1 MKMKKGYFIYL
12 IMLICAVMAC
22 SSAKKNDVMG
32 TKVKIETTMGDII
45 VKLYDETPN
54 HRDNFI
60 KLVENGTYEGTLF
73 HRVIKDF
80 MIQAG
85 DPDSKGAPKG
95 QMLGSGDVGY
105 TVPAE
110 FVYPQ
115 LFHKKGALAAAR
127 QGDNVNPEKASSGC
141 QFYIVTGRVFNDS
154 TLLSMEEQKNQNKFT
169 SVFNA
174 LAQKHMK
181 EIYQMRRNNDQEGLM
196 NLQDSIFVETQ
207 KQLEGEPEFKFT
219 EEQRQAYTT
228 VGGTPHLDGEY
239 TVFGEVIEGMDVV
252 DKIQQVSTNASD
264 RPDDDVVI
272 KKVSIIEG

>member
-1 MKMKKGYFIYL
+1 MRKGLL
-12 IMLICAVMAC
+12 IFVMALAFAMVAC
-22 SSAKKNDVMG
+22 SSSQRKNIMG

-154 TLLSMEEQKNQNKFT
+154 TLQAMEEQKTQNRFT
-169 SVFNA
+169 SVFNS

-181 EIYQMRRNNDQEGLM
+181 EIYQLRRNNDQEGLM
-196 NLQDSIFVETQ
+196 NLQDSIFGETQ
-207 KQLEGEPEFKFT
+207 KLLTDEPAFKFT
-219 EEQRQAYTT
+219 DEQRQAYTT

-239 TVFGEVIEGMDVV
+239 TVFGEVIDGMDVV
-252 DKIQQVSTNASD
+252 DKIQQVATNASD
-264 RPDDDVVI
+264 RPDEDIVI
-272 KKVSIIEG
+272 KKVSIVED

>member
-1 MKMKKGYFIYL
+1 
-12 IMLICAVMAC
+12 MAC

-228 VGGTPHLDGEY
+228 IGGTPHLDGEY

-252 DKIQQVSTNASD
+252 DKIQQVSTNGSD

-272 KKVSIIEG
+272 KKVSIIED

>member
-1 MKMKKGYFIYL
+1 MRKGLFIL
-12 IMLICAVMAC
+12 IMAIAFAIVAC
-22 SSAKKNDVMG
+22 SSSQRKDVMG
-32 TKVKIETTMGDII
+32 TKVKIETTMGDIV

-60 KLVENGTYEGTLF
+60 KLAENGTYEGTLF

-105 TVPAE
+105 TIPAE
-110 FVYPQ
+110 FAYPQ

-154 TLLSMEEQKNQNKFT
+154 TLQAMEEQKTQNRFT
-169 SVFNA
+169 SVFNS

-181 EIYQMRRNNDQEGLM
+181 EIYQLRRNNDQEGLM
-196 NLQDSIFVETQ
+196 TLQDSIFVETQ
-207 KQLEGEPEFKFT
+207 KLLEGEPAFKFT
-219 EEQRQAYTT
+219 DAQRLAYTT

-239 TVFGEVIEGMDVV
+239 TVFGEVVEGMDVV
-252 DKIQQVSTNASD
+252 DKIQQVATNASD
-264 RPDDDVVI
+264 RPDDDIII
-272 KKVSIIEG
+272 KKVSIVED

>member
-1 MKMKKGYFIYL
+1 MRKGLFIFIVAL
-12 IMLICAVMAC
+12 AFAMVAC
-22 SSAKKNDVMG
+22 SSSQRKEVMG
-32 TKVKIETTMGDII
+32 TKVKIETTKGDII

-60 KLVENGTYEGTLF
+60 KLVKEGTYEGTLF

-154 TLLSMEEQKNQNKFT
+154 TLQAMEEQKTQNKFT
-169 SVFNA
+169 SVFNS

-181 EIYQMRRNNDQEGLM
+181 EIYQLRRNNDQEGLM
-196 NLQDSIFVETQ
+196 NLQDSIFGETQ
-207 KQLEGEPEFKFT
+207 KLLADEPAFKFT
-219 EEQRQAYTT
+219 EKQRQAYTT

-252 DKIQQVSTNASD
+252 DEIQQVATNASD
-264 RPDDDVVI
+264 RPDEDIVI
-272 KKVSIIEG
+272 KKVSIVED

>member
-1 MKMKKGYFIYL
+1 MKKGYFIYL

-264 RPDDDVVI
+264 RPDDDVII

>member
-1 MKMKKGYFIYL
+1 
-12 IMLICAVMAC
+12 
-22 SSAKKNDVMG
+22 MG

-196 NLQDSIFVETQ
+196 NLQDSLFVETQ
-207 KQLEGEPEFKFT
+207 KQMEGEPEFKFT

-228 VGGTPHLDGEY
+228 IGGTPHLDGEY

-252 DKIQQVSTNASD
+252 DKIQQVSTNGSD
-264 RPDDDVVI
+264 RPDDDIVI
-272 KKVSIIEG
+272 KRVSIIED

>member
-1 MKMKKGYFIYL
+1 
-12 IMLICAVMAC
+12 MAC

-196 NLQDSIFVETQ
+196 NLQDSLFVETQ
-207 KQLEGEPEFKFT
+207 KQMEGEPEFKFT

-228 VGGTPHLDGEY
+228 IGGTPHLDGEY

-264 RPDDDVVI
+264 RPDDDIVI
-272 KKVSIIEG
+272 KKVSIIED

>member
-1 MKMKKGYFIYL
+1 
-12 IMLICAVMAC
+12 MAC

-196 NLQDSIFVETQ
+196 NLQDSLFVETQ
-207 KQLEGEPEFKFT
+207 KQMEGEPEFKFT

-264 RPDDDVVI
+264 RPDDDIVI
-272 KKVSIIEG
+272 KKVSIIED

>member
-1 MKMKKGYFIYL
+1 MRKGLFIFIVAL
-12 IMLICAVMAC
+12 AFAMVAC
-22 SSAKKNDVMG
+22 SSSQRKEVMG
-32 TKVKIETTMGDII
+32 TKVKIETTKGDII

-60 KLVENGTYEGTLF
+60 KLVKEGTYEGTLF

-154 TLLSMEEQKNQNKFT
+154 TLQAMEEQKTQNKFT
-169 SVFNA
+169 NVFNS

-181 EIYQMRRNNDQEGLM
+181 EIYQLRRNNDQEGLM
-196 NLQDSIFVETQ
+196 NLQDSIFGETQ
-207 KQLEGEPEFKFT
+207 KLLADEPAFKFT

-239 TVFGEVIEGMDVV
+239 TVFGEVIDGMDVV
-252 DKIQQVSTNASD
+252 DEIQQVATNASD
-264 RPDDDVVI
+264 RPDEDIVI
-272 KKVSIIEG
+272 KKVSIVED

>member
-1 MKMKKGYFIYL
+1 
-12 IMLICAVMAC
+12 
-22 SSAKKNDVMG
+22 MG

-264 RPDDDVVI
+264 RPDDDVII

>member
-1 MKMKKGYFIYL
+1 
-12 IMLICAVMAC
+12 
-22 SSAKKNDVMG
+22 MG

-196 NLQDSIFVETQ
+196 NLQDSLFVETQ
-207 KQLEGEPEFKFT
+207 KQMEGEPEFKFT

-264 RPDDDVVI
+264 RPDDDIVI
-272 KKVSIIEG
+272 KKVSIIED

>member
-1 MKMKKGYFIYL
+1 MALASAM
-12 IMLICAVMAC
+12 VAC
-22 SSAKKNDVMG
+22 SSSQKKNTMG

-85 DPDSKGAPKG
+85 DPDSKGAPKD

-154 TLLSMEEQKNQNKFT
+154 TLQAMEEQKTQNRFT
-169 SVFNA
+169 SVFNS

-181 EIYQMRRNNDQEGLM
+181 EINQLRRNNDQEGLM
-196 NLQDSIFVETQ
+196 NLQDSIFGETQ
-207 KQLEGEPEFKFT
+207 KLLADEPSFRFT
-219 EEQRQAYTT
+219 DEQRQAYTT
-228 VGGTPHLDGEY
+228 MGGTPHLDGEY

-252 DKIQQVSTNASD
+252 DKIQQVATNASD
-264 RPDDDVVI
+264 RPDEDIVI
-272 KKVSIIEG
+272 KKVSIVED

>member
-1 MKMKKGYFIYL
+1 
-12 IMLICAVMAC
+12 
-22 SSAKKNDVMG
+22 MG

-196 NLQDSIFVETQ
+196 NLQDSLFVETQ
-207 KQLEGEPEFKFT
+207 KQMEGEPEFKFT

-228 VGGTPHLDGEY
+228 IGGTPHLDGEY

-264 RPDDDVVI
+264 RPDDDIVI
-272 KKVSIIEG
+272 KKVSIIED